1 MELVY
6 PFLIAFIM
14 VFIAELGDKTQ
25 LIVLSFSN
33 LLKPRTIL
41 FGVALGSLFSHGIAI
56 MFGSS
61 IGLLD
66 NPFLRNLLEIITY
79 ISFILIGILSLLPK
93 KEKISFSDS
102 SKEGFIQKI
111 SGFKLNYCLIIA
123 LSIMIGEL
131 GDKTFLASI
140 GFGVQYPN
148 SKFMLVLGA
157 ILGMVASNSI
167 AIVFGKL
174 LNKYISESMMQKVS
188 GILFLIFG
196 AIGFLFY

>member
-1 MELVY
+1 MNLIY

-25 LIVLSFSN
+25 LIVLSFSQS
-33 LLKPRTIL
+33 LKPRTIL

-66 NPFLRNLLEIITY
+66 NPIFHKILEIITY
-79 ISFILIGILSLLPK
+79 SSFILIGILSFIPR
-93 KEKISFSDS
+93 KETISFDNN
-102 SKEGFIQKI
+102 SKEGIIQKI
-111 SGFKLNYCLIIA
+111 SHLKLNYALIIA
-123 LSIMIGEL
+123 LSIIIGEL

-140 GFGVQYPN
+140 GFGIEYPN
-148 SKFMLVLGA
+148 SKIMLVLGA
-157 ILGMVASNSI
+157 ILGMVVSDSL
-167 AIVFGKL
+167 AILFGKL
-174 LNKYISESMMQKVS
+174 LNKYISDKMIQKLS

-196 AIGFLFY
+196 IVGFLF